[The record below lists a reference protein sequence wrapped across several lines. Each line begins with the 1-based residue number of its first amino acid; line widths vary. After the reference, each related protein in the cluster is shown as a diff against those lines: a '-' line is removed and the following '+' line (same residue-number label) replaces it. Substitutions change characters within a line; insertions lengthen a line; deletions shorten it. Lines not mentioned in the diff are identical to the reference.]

1 MDIPD
6 YNGGSIVNLMASLG
20 GALGARPAP
29 GAPDYPELEAL
40 AAAEIAGA
48 VSDGGTVVLVVV
60 DGLGWE
66 FLRARPE
73 SFLARHARARLSS
86 VFPTTTATA
95 ITTYLSGLAPQQHA
109 LTGWFTYLKELGTV
123 AAVLPFRSRGLGQ
136 DLEGGGLDPRA
147 VFDWT
152 AWFDRLPGPCDI
164 VTADYIRD
172 SAYSRVTGGKAE
184 RHGYTDLDG
193 FAALTAERAL
203 GGAPPGPPGA
213 PRRYVYAYWPK
224 LDALAHAHGVA
235 SAEVA
240 AHFDALDAALA
251 RLAAALAG
259 SDTLLLVSADHGL
272 VDTDPQHTVH
282 VEDHPVLERA
292 LALPLCGE
300 PRAAYCYLRPA
311 RAREFRDYVEGEL
324 AAACEIKPSEALL
337 EEGYFGRGTP
347 HPRLGDRIGDY
358 ALLMRENWIIKDRLA
373 TEKPFAQRGVHG
385 GLSAAE
391 RYVPL
396 VVVPA

>member
-1 MDIPD
+1 MDAPD
-6 YNGGSIVNLMASLG
+6 YNGHSIVNLMVSLG
-20 GALGARPAP
+20 GALGARPGA

-40 AAAEIAGA
+40 SGADIAGA
-48 VSDGGTVVLVVV
+48 VSNRGTVVLVVI

-66 FLRARPE
+66 YLQGRPE

-123 AAVLPFRSRGLGQ
+123 AAVLPFRSRGPGQ
-136 DLEGGGLDPRA
+136 DLEGGGVEPRA

-172 SAYSRVTGGKAE
+172 SAYSRITGGKAE
-184 RHGYTDLDG
+184 RHGYGDLDG
-193 FAALTAERAL
+193 FVELTAERAL
-203 GGAPPGPPGA
+203 GQPAPGRAGAARG
-213 PRRYVYAYWPK
+213 YVYAYWPK

-235 SAEVA
+235 STEVA
-240 AHFDALDAALA
+240 AHFDALDGALA
-251 RLAAALAG
+251 RLAARLAG

-272 VDTDPQHTVH
+272 VDTAPQRTVH

-292 LALPLCGE
+292 LTLPLCGE
-300 PRAAYCYLRPA
+300 PRAAYCYLRPG

-324 AAACEIKPSEALL
+324 AACCEIKPSEALL
-337 EEGYFGRGTP
+337 EEGYFGRGTA

-358 ALLMRENWIIKDRLA
+358 VLLMRENWVIKDRLA
-373 TEKPFAQRGVHG
+373 TERPFAQVGVHG
-385 GLSAAE
+385 GLSTAE

-396 VVVPA
+396 IVVPA